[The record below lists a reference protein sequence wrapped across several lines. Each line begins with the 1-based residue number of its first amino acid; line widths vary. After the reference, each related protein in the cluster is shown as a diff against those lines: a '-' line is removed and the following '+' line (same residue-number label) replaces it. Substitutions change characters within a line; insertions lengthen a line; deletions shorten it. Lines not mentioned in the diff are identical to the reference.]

1 MHISRFETIADS
13 GNERAGRLLVDRLEA
28 AFMLSVSPGTIDNLR
43 MRGEL
48 PSVKVASRRLYDP
61 DDLREYVN
69 QRKAVNS

>member
-28 AFMLSVSPGTIDNLR
+28 AFMLSVSPGTVDNLR
-43 MRGEL
+43 IRGEL

-61 DDLREYVN
+61 DDLRAYIN
-69 QRKAVNS
+69 ARKGVTA